1 MGSQLRR
8 KRRISQKDRDNETQ
22 TDHSILSENQPE
34 KQNRTMDSNEKE
46 FR

>member
-1 MGSQLRR
+1 MCSQLRR